1 MSNMDQNLYW
11 RLLLF
16 NWIVDNQKMINLLE
30 KSPTKTEWIF
40 YLIFYRLL
48 VSAILKFILSSVISE
63 VKIWTQIST
72 LKRLRADLF
81 SD

>member
-1 MSNMDQNLYW
+1 
-11 RLLLF
+11 
-16 NWIVDNQKMINLLE
+16 MINLLE

>member
-30 KSPTKTEWIF
+30 KSPTKNGLDF
-40 YLIFYRLL
+40 LF
-48 VSAILKFILSSVISE
+48 KFLSSTS
-63 VKIWTQIST
+63 
-72 LKRLRADLF
+72 
-81 SD
+81 